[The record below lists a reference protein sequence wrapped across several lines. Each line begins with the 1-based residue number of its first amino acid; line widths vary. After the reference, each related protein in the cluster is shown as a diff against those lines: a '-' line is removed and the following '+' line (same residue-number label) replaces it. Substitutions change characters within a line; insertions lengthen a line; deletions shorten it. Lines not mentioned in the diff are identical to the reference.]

1 MKTGY
6 DFARKRIKKVHFVG
20 IGGAGMGGIAE
31 VVANLGYK
39 VSGSDIAENA
49 MTERLVSLGVDV
61 VIGHTADNVTDV
73 DVVVISSAV
82 GTDNVEVV
90 VAHNNAIPVIPRAEM
105 LAELMRF
112 RHGIAIAG
120 THGKTTTTS
129 LVTSILDKTGLDP
142 TYVIGGKL
150 TSSASNSYLGKGEY
164 LVAEADESDAS
175 FLLLQPMISVV
186 TNIDADHL
194 STYGGDFEKLK
205 DAFVEFL
212 QHLPFYGLAV
222 LCTDDEHVR
231 SILPRVSR
239 TVVTYGIHHEADIR
253 AENVYFEGAK
263 SYFTLRCCKDGRS
276 LEICLNMPG
285 EHNVLNALA
294 AIAIAVELDVPDIV
308 IQNALNEFQ
317 GVGRRFTQYGDVTL
331 ANNGSMTVVDD
342 YGHHPTEM
350 AATLKAMRNAWPDKR
365 LVVVFQPHR
374 YTRTRDLFEDLAQ
387 VLSEPDVLLL
397 MDVYAASEEPIAGA
411 DGRSLAAA
419 VRMRGKVNPIFVSG
433 TEDVVDTLK
442 AVVQDGD
449 MLLTLGAGN
458 VGQIAASLSEKM
470 RG

>member
-39 VSGSDIAENA
+39 VSGSDISENA
-49 MTERLVSLGVDV
+49 MTERLVSLGVEV

-82 GTDNVEVV
+82 GADNVEVV
-90 VAHNNAIPVIPRAEM
+90 VAHNNMIPVIPRAEM

-112 RHGIAIAG
+112 RYGIAIAG

-194 STYGGDFEKLK
+194 STYDGDFE
-205 DAFVEFL
+205 
-212 QHLPFYGLAV
+212 
-222 LCTDDEHVR
+222 
-231 SILPRVSR
+231 
-239 TVVTYGIHHEADIR
+239 
-253 AENVYFEGAK
+253 
-263 SYFTLRCCKDGRS
+263 
-276 LEICLNMPG
+276 
-285 EHNVLNALA
+285 
-294 AIAIAVELDVPDIV
+294 
-308 IQNALNEFQ
+308 
-317 GVGRRFTQYGDVTL
+317 
-331 ANNGSMTVVDD
+331 
-342 YGHHPTEM
+342 
-350 AATLKAMRNAWPDKR
+350 
-365 LVVVFQPHR
+365 
-374 YTRTRDLFEDLAQ
+374 
-387 VLSEPDVLLL
+387 
-397 MDVYAASEEPIAGA
+397 
-411 DGRSLAAA
+411 
-419 VRMRGKVNPIFVSG
+419 
-433 TEDVVDTLK
+433 
-442 AVVQDGD
+442 
-449 MLLTLGAGN
+449 
-458 VGQIAASLSEKM
+458 
-470 RG
+470 